1 MGMPV
6 KSDRRQSIDQT
17 IIHFN
22 KTSTFGQML
31 DSLRRVANQMGIWND
46 EMHRDL
52 PKRWEKHGNMII
64 LPHNCFKHPN
74 WRLMGPKLW
83 EMVTELLNTNRLGKK
98 RIIEDDEFHEPHIDL
113 LYGKDGWVEHID
125 GDIRFLYDVTKC
137 FFNVNNASEKQ
148 RISEFDCHQEVI
160 TDMFAGIGYYVL
172 PYLVSAHA
180 KHVYAIEWNEDAIEA
195 LRRSLQSNGVQD
207 RCTIIQGD
215 SRKVTPQGVAD
226 RVNIGLLPSSRPYW
240 LAACKCLKSTGGIL
254 HIHEAIRTSKQQT
267 GSLELN
273 DKPAACS
280 KLIRTENV
288 KPMSEETA
296 MNKITDVK
304 SIGTENKIT
313 LEKIDKNKSAF
324 FSKSI
329 DDCPTER
336 EETNTTTY
344 DSTMKKRKFSRSAT
358 IIKEMESRVMPN
370 ARIDDRLREEKW
382 STISQ
387 ILQNFAMTC
396 AINCT
401 QYLNNIHDEKDKV
414 WTCTILE
421 VNIVKSYHTQTD
433 HIVVDLLCKPED
445 EDEVKCTGLQTQ
457 ADCV

>member
-1 MGMPV
+1 MLV
-6 KSDRRQSIDQT
+6 NSSRRQSVDQT
-17 IIHFN
+17 IVHFSR
-22 KTSTFGQML
+22 TSTFGQLL
-31 DSLRRVANQMGIWND
+31 DSLRNAASQMGIWND

-83 EMVTELLNTNRLGKK
+83 EMVTELLNTRRLGKK
-98 RIIEDDEFHEPHIDL
+98 RVIEGDEFHEPHIDL

-148 RISEFDCHQEVI
+148 RISEFDCHQEVV
-160 TDMFAGIGYYVL
+160 TDMFAGIGYYTL
-172 PYLVSAHA
+172 PYLISAHA
-180 KHVYAIEWNEDAIEA
+180 KHVYAIDWNEDAIEA
-195 LRRSLQSNGVQD
+195 LKRSLQINCVQD
-207 RCTIIQGD
+207 RCTVIQGD

-254 HIHEAIRTSKQQT
+254 HIHEAIRTSEQQS
-267 GSLELN
+267 GSLEPSN
-273 DKPAACS
+273 KPAAYS
-280 KLIRTENV
+280 KLIKNENATS
-288 KPMSEETA
+288 MSEEIALHELTDTTNICGENRTA
-296 MNKITDVK
+296 M
-304 SIGTENKIT
+304 
-313 LEKIDKNKSAF
+313 EKNDKNKIF

-329 DDCPTER
+329 DNSAIQC
-336 EETNTTTY
+336 EETNTAKHDGTV
-344 DSTMKKRKFSRSAT
+344 KKRKFSRSAT
-358 IIKEMESRVMPN
+358 IIKEMESRILPN
-370 ARIDDRLREEKW
+370 GQIDDRFKEEKW
-382 STISQ
+382 STISH

-396 AINCT
+396 ATNCT

-421 VNIVKSYHTQTD
+421 VNTVKSYHMQTD
-433 HIVVDLLCKPED
+433 HIVVDLLCRPED
-445 EDEVKCTGLQTQ
+445 EKVKHNELQTQ
-457 ADCV
+457 GEYG